1 MNLVFAAH
9 LSGQVFVPDIS
20 GASDPFTLRNILRH
34 CQSNKLERSARSFPK
49 THLTTNAPQ
58 EIRDVVKPF
67 HLRILTIAWT
77 GNTRKIRNIVPTM
90 ISIAS
95 GNWF

>member
-1 MNLVFAAH
+1 MNLVFAPNFI
-9 LSGQVFVPDIS
+9 GQVFVPDIS
-20 GASDPFTLRNILRH
+20 WASDPFTLRKVFHHR
-34 CQSNKLERSARSFPK
+34 QSNKLERSARSLPK
-49 THLTTNAPQ
+49 THLTTNASQ
-58 EIRDVVKPF
+58 DIRNAVKPF
-67 HLRILTIAWT
+67 HLRALTIAWT